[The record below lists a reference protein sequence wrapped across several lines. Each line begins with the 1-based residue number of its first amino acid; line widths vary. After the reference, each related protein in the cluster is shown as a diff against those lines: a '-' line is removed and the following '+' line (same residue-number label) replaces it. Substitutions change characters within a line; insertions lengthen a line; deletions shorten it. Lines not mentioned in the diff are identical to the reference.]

1 MIELKNVKKSFGE
14 RVLFERLNLT
24 IPDGEFAVL
33 IGTSGCGKT
42 TLLDM
47 IAGIEPIDS
56 GEITVDG
63 MNILKRRN
71 RLQYYQTK
79 LGMCFQ
85 NFALIENMTVRKNL
99 ELVQKKSRSEMSA
112 AEALE
117 RVGMSDYLDK
127 KVCTLSGG
135 EQQRI
140 ALARL
145 MVKKCSIVLADEPTG
160 SLDADNA
167 AKVMEILS
175 DLNAM
180 GKTVVM
186 VTHDTKYQNIGT
198 RQIGLTVL
206 KDMQCPKRPGNEKS
220 RKKP

>member
-198 RQIGLTVL
+198 RQIGLT
-206 KDMQCPKRPGNEKS
+206 D
-220 RKKP
+220 

>member
-1 MIELKNVKKSFGE
+1 MIELKNVKKSFGD
-14 RVLFERLNLT
+14 RVLFEELNLT
-24 IPDGEFAVL
+24 ISDGEFAVL
-33 IGTSGCGKT
+33 IGASGCGKT

-56 GEITVDG
+56 GEVLIDG
-63 MNILKRRN
+63 VNILKRRN
-71 RLQYYQTK
+71 RLAYYQTK

-99 ELVQKKSRSEMSA
+99 ELVQKKSRSEMSLDD
-112 AEALE
+112 ALR
-117 RVGMSDYLDK
+117 RVGMTDYLDK

-167 AKVMEILS
+167 AKVMAILS

-186 VTHDTKYQNIGT
+186 VTHDTKYQAIGT
-198 RQIGLTVL
+198 RQIDLL
-206 KDMQCPKRPGNEKS
+206 KMK
-220 RKKP
+220 

>member
-1 MIELKNVKKSFGE
+1 MIELKNVRKSFGE
-14 RVLFERLNLT
+14 RVLFENLNLK
-24 IPDGEFAVL
+24 ISDGEFAVL
-33 IGTSGCGKT
+33 IGASGCGKT
-42 TLLDM
+42 TLLDI

-56 GEITVDG
+56 GEVLVDG
-63 MNILKRRN
+63 VSILKRRN
-71 RLQYYQTK
+71 RLAYYQTK

-99 ELVQKKSRSEMSA
+99 ELVQKKSRSDMSLDD
-112 AEALE
+112 ALR
-117 RVGMSDYLDK
+117 RVGMTDYLDK

-167 AKVMEILS
+167 AKLMAIVS
-175 DLNAM
+175 DLSEM

-186 VTHDTKYQNIGT
+186 VTHDTKYQKIGT
-198 RQIGLTVL
+198 RQIDLI
-206 KDMQCPKRPGNEKS
+206 KMK
-220 RKKP
+220 

>member
-1 MIELKNVKKSFGE
+1 MIELKNVKKSFGD
-14 RVLFERLNLT
+14 RVLFEELNLT
-24 IPDGEFAVL
+24 ISDGEFAVL
-33 IGTSGCGKT
+33 IGASGCGKT
-42 TLLDM
+42 TLLDI

-56 GEITVDG
+56 GEVLIDG
-63 MNILKRRN
+63 VNILKRRN
-71 RLQYYQTK
+71 RLAYYQTK

-85 NFALIENMTVRKNL
+85 NFALIENMTVRNNL
-99 ELVQKKSRSEMSA
+99 ELVQKKSRSEMSLDD
-112 AEALE
+112 ALH
-117 RVGMSDYLDK
+117 RVGMTDYLDK

-167 AKVMEILS
+167 AKVMAILS

-186 VTHDTKYQNIGT
+186 VTHDTKYQAIGT
-198 RQIGLTVL
+198 RQIDLL
-206 KDMQCPKRPGNEKS
+206 KMK
-220 RKKP
+220 

>member
-1 MIELKNVKKSFGE
+1 MIELKHVRKSFGE
-14 RVLFERLNLT
+14 RVLFENLNLK
-24 IPDGEFAVL
+24 ISDGEFAVL

-42 TLLDM
+42 TLLDI

-56 GEITVDG
+56 GEVLVDG
-63 MNILKRRN
+63 VNILKRRN
-71 RLQYYQTK
+71 RLAYYQTK

-99 ELVQKKSRSEMSA
+99 ELVQKKSRSDMS
-112 AEALE
+112 LDDTLR
-117 RVGMSDYLDK
+117 RVGMTDYLDK

-135 EQQRI
+135 EQQRS

-180 GKTVVM
+180 GKTVVKCYTERA
-186 VTHDTKYQNIGT
+186 VDKH
-198 RQIGLTVL
+198 
-206 KDMQCPKRPGNEKS
+206 PKIW
-220 RKKP
+220 

>member
-1 MIELKNVKKSFGE
+1 MIELKNVRKSFGE
-14 RVLFERLNLT
+14 RVLFENLNLK
-24 IPDGEFAVL
+24 ISDGEFAVL
-33 IGTSGCGKT
+33 IGASGCGKT
-42 TLLDM
+42 TLLDI

-56 GEITVDG
+56 GEVLVDG
-63 MNILKRRN
+63 VNILKRRN
-71 RLQYYQTK
+71 RLAYYQTK

-99 ELVQKKSRSEMSA
+99 ELVQKKSRSDMSLDD
-112 AEALE
+112 ALR
-117 RVGMSDYLDK
+117 RVGMTDYLDK

-167 AKVMEILS
+167 AKVMAILS

-186 VTHDTKYQNIGT
+186 VTHDTKYQKIGT
-198 RQIGLTVL
+198 RQIDLI
-206 KDMQCPKRPGNEKS
+206 KMK
-220 RKKP
+220 

>member
-1 MIELKNVKKSFGE
+1 MIELKNVRKSFGK
-14 RVLFERLNLT
+14 RVLFENLNLK
-24 IPDGEFAVL
+24 ISDGEFAVL
-33 IGTSGCGKT
+33 IGASGCGKT
-42 TLLDM
+42 TLLDI

-56 GEITVDG
+56 GEVLVDG
-63 MNILKRRN
+63 VNILKRRN
-71 RLQYYQTK
+71 RLAYYQTK

-99 ELVQKKSRSEMSA
+99 ELVQKKSRSDMSLDD
-112 AEALE
+112 ALR
-117 RVGMSDYLDK
+117 RVGMTDYLDK

-167 AKVMEILS
+167 AKVMAILS

-186 VTHDTKYQNIGT
+186 VTHDTKYQKIGT
-198 RQIGLTVL
+198 RQIDLI
-206 KDMQCPKRPGNEKS
+206 KMK
-220 RKKP
+220 

>member
-1 MIELKNVKKSFGE
+1 MIELKNVRKSFGK
-14 RVLFERLNLT
+14 RVLFENLNLK
-24 IPDGEFAVL
+24 ISDGEFAVL
-33 IGTSGCGKT
+33 IGASGCGKT
-42 TLLDM
+42 TLLDI

-56 GEITVDG
+56 GEVLVDG
-63 MNILKRRN
+63 VNILKRRN
-71 RLQYYQTK
+71 RLAYYQTK

-99 ELVQKKSRSEMSA
+99 ELVQKKSRSDMSLDD
-112 AEALE
+112 AL
-117 RVGMSDYLDK
+117 RCVGMTDYLDK

-167 AKVMEILS
+167 AKVMTILY

-186 VTHDTKYQNIGT
+186 VTHDTKYQKIGT
-198 RQIGLTVL
+198 RQIDLI
-206 KDMQCPKRPGNEKS
+206 KMK
-220 RKKP
+220 

>member
-1 MIELKNVKKSFGE
+1 MIELKNVKKSFGD
-14 RVLFERLNLT
+14 RVLFEELNLT
-24 IPDGEFAVL
+24 ISDGEFAVL
-33 IGTSGCGKT
+33 IGASGCGKT

-56 GEITVDG
+56 GEVLIDG
-63 MNILKRRN
+63 VNILKRRN
-71 RLQYYQTK
+71 RLAYYQTK

-99 ELVQKKSRSEMSA
+99 ELVQKKSRSEMSLDD
-112 AEALE
+112 ALR
-117 RVGMSDYLDK
+117 RVGMTDYLDK

-167 AKVMEILS
+167 AKVMTILS

-186 VTHDTKYQNIGT
+186 VTHDTKYQAIGT
-198 RQIGLTVL
+198 RQIDLL
-206 KDMQCPKRPGNEKS
+206 KMK
-220 RKKP
+220 

>member
-1 MIELKNVKKSFGE
+1 MIELKNVRKSFGD
-14 RVLFERLNLT
+14 RVLFENLNLT
-24 IPDGEFAVL
+24 ITDGEFAVL

-42 TLLDM
+42 TLLDI

-56 GEITVDG
+56 GEVLIDG
-63 MNILKRRN
+63 LNILKRRN
-71 RLQYYQTK
+71 RLPYYQTK

-85 NFALIENMTVRKNL
+85 NFALIENMTVGKNL
-99 ELVQKKSRSEMSA
+99 ELVQKKSRSEMSIDD
-112 AEALE
+112 ALR
-117 RVGMSDYLDK
+117 RVGMTDYLDK

-167 AKVMEILS
+167 AKVMAILS
-175 DLNAM
+175 ALNAM
-180 GKTVVM
+180 GKTVIM
-186 VTHDTKYQNIGT
+186 VTHDTKYQEIGT
-198 RQIGLTVL
+198 RQIDLL
-206 KDMQCPKRPGNEKS
+206 KLK
-220 RKKP
+220 

>member
-1 MIELKNVKKSFGE
+1 MIELKNVRKSFGE
-14 RVLFERLNLT
+14 RVLFENLNLK
-24 IPDGEFAVL
+24 ISDGEFAVL
-33 IGTSGCGKT
+33 IGASGCGKT
-42 TLLDM
+42 TLLDI

-56 GEITVDG
+56 GEVLVDG
-63 MNILKRRN
+63 VNILKRRN
-71 RLQYYQTK
+71 RLAYYQTK

-99 ELVQKKSRSEMSA
+99 ELVQKKSRSDMSLDD
-112 AEALE
+112 ALR
-117 RVGMSDYLDK
+117 RVGMTDYLDK

-167 AKVMEILS
+167 AKVMTILS

-186 VTHDTKYQNIGT
+186 VTHDTKY
-198 RQIGLTVL
+198 
-206 KDMQCPKRPGNEKS
+206 
-220 RKKP
+220 

>member
-112 AEALE
+112 AEDLE

-198 RQIGLTVL
+198 RQIGLT
-206 KDMQCPKRPGNEKS
+206 D
-220 RKKP
+220 

>member
-1 MIELKNVKKSFGE
+1 MIELKNVRKSFGE
-14 RVLFERLNLT
+14 HVLFENLNLK
-24 IPDGEFAVL
+24 ISDGEFAVL
-33 IGTSGCGKT
+33 IGASGCGKT
-42 TLLDM
+42 TLLDI

-56 GEITVDG
+56 GEVLVDG
-63 MNILKRRN
+63 VNILERRN
-71 RLQYYQTK
+71 RLAYYQTK

-99 ELVQKKSRSEMSA
+99 ELVQKKSRSDMSLDD
-112 AEALE
+112 ALR
-117 RVGMSDYLDK
+117 RVGMTDYLDK

-167 AKVMEILS
+167 AKVMTILS

-186 VTHDTKYQNIGT
+186 VTHDTKYQGIGT
-198 RQIGLTVL
+198 RQIDLMKEL
-206 KDMQCPKRPGNEKS
+206 CS
-220 RKKP
+220 S

>member
-42 TLLDM
+42 TLLNM
-47 IAGIEPIDS
+47 IAGIEPINS

-175 DLNAM
+175 DLNEM

-198 RQIGLTVL
+198 RQIGLT
-206 KDMQCPKRPGNEKS
+206 D
-220 RKKP
+220 

>member
-1 MIELKNVKKSFGE
+1 MIELKNVRKSFGE
-14 RVLFERLNLT
+14 RVLFKNLNLT

-33 IGTSGCGKT
+33 IGASGCGKT
-42 TLLDM
+42 TLLDI

-56 GEITVDG
+56 GEVLVDG
-63 MNILKRRN
+63 VNILKRRN
-71 RLQYYQTK
+71 RLAYYQTK

-99 ELVQKKSRSEMSA
+99 ELVQKKSRSEMSLDD
-112 AEALE
+112 ALH
-117 RVGMSDYLDK
+117 RVGMTDYLDK

-167 AKVMEILS
+167 AKVMAILS

-186 VTHDTKYQNIGT
+186 VTHDTKYQKIGT
-198 RQIGLTVL
+198 RQIDLI
-206 KDMQCPKRPGNEKS
+206 KMK
-220 RKKP
+220 

>member
-1 MIELKNVKKSFGE
+1 MIELKNVKKSFGD
-14 RVLFERLNLT
+14 RVLFEELNLT
-24 IPDGEFAVL
+24 ISDGEFAVL
-33 IGTSGCGKT
+33 IGASGCGKT
-42 TLLDM
+42 TLLDI

-56 GEITVDG
+56 GEVLIDG
-63 MNILKRRN
+63 VNILKRRN
-71 RLQYYQTK
+71 RLAYYQTK

-85 NFALIENMTVRKNL
+85 NFALIENMTVRNNL
-99 ELVQKKSRSEMSA
+99 ELVQKKSRSEMSLDD
-112 AEALE
+112 ALR
-117 RVGMSDYLDK
+117 RVGMTDYLDK

-167 AKVMEILS
+167 AKVMAILS

-186 VTHDTKYQNIGT
+186 VTHDTKYQAIGT
-198 RQIGLTVL
+198 RQIDLL
-206 KDMQCPKRPGNEKS
+206 KMK
-220 RKKP
+220 